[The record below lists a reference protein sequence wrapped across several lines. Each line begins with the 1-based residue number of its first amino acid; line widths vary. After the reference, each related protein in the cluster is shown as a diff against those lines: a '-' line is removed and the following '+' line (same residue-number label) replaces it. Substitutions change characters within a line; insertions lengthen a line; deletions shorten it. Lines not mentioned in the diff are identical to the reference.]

1 MLVKF
6 VCVILH
12 PPCLL
17 FEPPFSWVKCC
28 RIASFGIKSFKIPMS
43 KYIYIYII
51 VSPHIINQQ
60 RSCWVA
66 AILKAKVLLLCWGPA
81 RHQGWP
87 PTISWVTIA
96 QWPDGEMW
104 GCNRCNRCNHQKGG
118 WNMMKP
124 LKKKPV
130 SIKIQWCFQ
139 GIGVSALDQL
149 GGNVWFG
156 GTFGLNIDSRVMV
169 AISNIISWF
178 QSHLQNDLP
187 DRVGIP
193 ANSWWCPV
201 VGGRSLSQ
209 DVGSAPTV
217 FHWKS

>member
-43 KYIYIYII
+43 KYIYII

-124 LKKKPV
+124 LKKKTSIHKNPMMFSRHWGFSTGPV
-130 SIKIQWCFQ
+130 RGKCLIWGYVWIKH
-139 GIGVSALDQL
+139 
-149 GGNVWFG
+149 
-156 GTFGLNIDSRVMV
+156 R
-169 AISNIISWF
+169 
-178 QSHLQNDLP
+178 
-187 DRVGIP
+187 
-193 ANSWWCPV
+193 
-201 VGGRSLSQ
+201 
-209 DVGSAPTV
+209 
-217 FHWKS
+217 